1 MTYTTHHQMEI
12 LFFCPRWGSAS
23 IPWAEFAL
31 QVKEAGYDGIET
43 DIPSDVRERDELMAA
58 LEENELLLIAQHW
71 ETVDPLFESHLD
83 EYAGRIAFL
92 ASVRPLFIN
101 SQTGK
106 DYFSFRENEW
116 LLRSAHATYA
126 ALGVPVYHETHR
138 GKFSFAAHI
147 TKDFLEQIP
156 GLELTLDISHWC
168 AVAESLL
175 EDQQEAVL
183 AAIHRTRHIH
193 ARIGHTQGPQATDPR
208 GSEWR
213 NALQFHLDCWDKVVE
228 LNQQKGTPFLTI
240 TTEFGPAPYMVHHP
254 LTGEPI
260 ADQWELNVWMKE
272 MLTERYIKNKVHIA

>member
-1 MTYTTHHQMEI
+1 MIDTMQHQTEI

-23 IPWAEFAL
+23 IPWAEFAFR
-31 QVKEAGYDGIET
+31 VREAGYHGIET
-43 DIPSDVRERDELMAA
+43 DIPSDVQERDELMAA

-106 DYFSFRENEW
+106 DYFSFRENEL
-116 LLRSAHATYA
+116 LLRSAQTTYK
-126 ALGVPVYHETHR
+126 ALGIPVYHETHR

-147 TKDFLEQIP
+147 TKDFLARIP

-168 AVAESLL
+168 TVAESLL

-183 AAIHRTRHIH
+183 SAIERTRHIH
-193 ARIGHTQGPQATDPR
+193 ARVGHTQGPQVADP
-208 GSEWR
+208 GNSKW
-213 NALQFHLDCWDKVVE
+213 NDALQFHLNCWDKVVE
-228 LNQQKGTPFLTI
+228 LHQQKETPFLTI
-240 TTEFGPAPYMVHHP
+240 TTEFGPAPYMMHHP
-254 LTGEPI
+254 LTGKPI

-272 MLTERYIKNKVHIA
+272 MLQERYITSKVNIA